1 MGIAE
6 IGFYFLLEKD
16 FQKIFFLN
24 SDSMYRR
31 KMYGLVRCIPILG
44 RGGRGG
50 RVYYKCKK
58 NVYMC
63 ICDYIKNDIGSCKKC
78 VFRFEKGY
86 KRMNVLDS
94 CKTYC
99 LYICFI

>member
-44 RGGRGG
+44 RGVGG
-50 RVYYKCKK
+50 AGLLQVQKECVY
-58 NVYMC
+58 VYM
-63 ICDYIKNDIGSCKKC
+63 
-78 VFRFEKGY
+78 
-86 KRMNVLDS
+86 
-94 CKTYC
+94 
-99 LYICFI
+99 

>member
-24 SDSMYRR
+24 SDSMYCR

-50 RVYYKCKK
+50 FITSAKR
-58 NVYMC
+58 MC
-63 ICDYIKNDIGSCKKC
+63 ICVYVIILKMTLVVVKNVFFGLKK
-78 VFRFEKGY
+78 GI
-86 KRMNVLDS
+86 S
-94 CKTYC
+94 G
-99 LYICFI
+99 

>member
-24 SDSMYRR
+24 SDFMYRR

-44 RGGRGG
+44 RGGWGAG
-50 RVYYKCKK
+50 LLQVQKECVY
-58 NVYMC
+58 VYM
-63 ICDYIKNDIGSCKKC
+63 
-78 VFRFEKGY
+78 
-86 KRMNVLDS
+86 
-94 CKTYC
+94 
-99 LYICFI
+99 